1 MTQRRGN
8 PDEIQLRIDPIH
20 ADVDEEITG
29 LRSQVRRLR
38 NVAQEI
44 EFEAKSQNVLLN
56 QLDMTVMKAQAWLKN
71 NVRRLNKS
79 TVQSGSNHVV
89 HVVCF
94 ALICFFLV
102 YFWSK
107 ISR

>member
-1 MTQRRGN
+1 MTHRRVN

-38 NVAQEI
+38 NVAQDI
-44 EFEAKSQNVLLN
+44 EVEAKSQNAMLN
-56 QLDMTVMKAQAWLKN
+56 QLDMTVTKAQAWLKN

-79 TVQSGSNHVV
+79 TIQSGSNHVV